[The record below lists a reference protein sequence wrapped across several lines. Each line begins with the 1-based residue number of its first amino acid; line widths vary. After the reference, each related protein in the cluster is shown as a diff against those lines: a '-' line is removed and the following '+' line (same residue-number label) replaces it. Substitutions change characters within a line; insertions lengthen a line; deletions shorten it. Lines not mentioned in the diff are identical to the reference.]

1 MRKAVLIFIM
11 LALIAPSLA
20 LSDYQRGVLDG
31 LSHGWFMAQRYDQ
44 AVDGD
49 PIAYNQAVARY
60 NAWIESIFGQ
70 NETLMLKNITAPAKT
85 QPYSISR
92 TITPVHAIDAT
103 WNQSLQALQPEPDAS
118 GMING
123 YPAETYYSIGP
134 ALISF

>member
-1 MRKAVLIFIM
+1 MRKAILMLIV
-11 LALIAPSLA
+11 LALTAPSLA
-20 LSDYQRGVLDG
+20 LTDYQRGVLDG
-31 LSHGWFMAQRYDQ
+31 LNHGWFMAQRYDL
-44 AVDGD
+44 AIDGD

-70 NETLMLKNITAPAKT
+70 NETLMLKNMTATARAK
-85 QPYSISR
+85 PYSVSR

-103 WNQSLQALQPEPDAS
+103 WNQSLQAIEPQPDAS